1 MGTLSTSTRTR
12 YKKTRESTTDTS
24 PCLRPLSFPPFP
36 VPSRPTQIDV
46 ANAASSPAA
55 KKYAAVQ
62 KKIGKMWKAL
72 SDVKDI
78 FANVDDPVAATSTFV
93 LPPVATWQ
101 EEKDAWCE
109 EDDAEG

>member
-1 MGTLSTSTRTR
+1 
-12 YKKTRESTTDTS
+12 
-24 PCLRPLSFPPFP
+24 
-36 VPSRPTQIDV
+36 
-46 ANAASSPAA
+46 
-55 KKYAAVQ
+55 
-62 KKIGKMWKAL
+62 MWKAL

-109 EDDAEG
+109 EDDVEG